1 MKLTHYYKYALIMKN
16 KKGIIMKKD
25 VIFNKKVGRL
35 ALYWSLFIGGAII
48 GSYTAQ
54 KKVEVKEPHLKQIIA
69 AWNLTQHEYIVPVDE
84 TMKNKMM
91 NAAISGMVTSLD
103 PHSEWY
109 SKEDAKKLN
118 DLLKGQYGGIGIRF
132 QLTDKGAVIRE
143 VKENGPADKQNI
155 KPGDTILEVN
165 HVKIDERAL
174 SLDIWQGKIGS
185 EMNIKIKRK
194 NQLQPEAVTLKREN
208 ISGFEVLSEIKK
220 LSNNKNWLRIQVK
233 DFQETT
239 LEEVAFHVRN
249 LWAFAKNE
257 NTSLEGIIL
266 DLRGSPGGLVPASA
280 GLASLFLTEN
290 KDIVNVNMHGK
301 QVDTLKT
308 INLVKEPWSD
318 WLKSAPLIV
327 WDNKATASAAEILL
341 AALKENDRISFILG
355 DQTFGKGTV
364 QTIHEMQNGGQIKI
378 SSAWYTTP
386 KGHYIQGNGVLPD
399 YQISYPEEVE
409 KQLAVYSENKLK
421 GYLISPNSEDKPQ
434 NIIKEKISI
443 NKEDL
448 KTEDSV
454 LEWYWKQTDSIVNK
468 K

>member
-1 MKLTHYYKYALIMKN
+1 MKLTHYYKYALIIKN

-35 ALYWSLFIGGAII
+35 AVYWSLFIGGAII

-69 AWNLTQHEYIVPVDE
+69 AWNLTQHEYIVPVNE
-84 TMKNKMM
+84 AMKDKMM
-91 NAAISGMVTSLD
+91 NAAISGMLTSLD

-109 SKEDAKKLN
+109 SREDAKKLN

-132 QLTDKGAVIRE
+132 QLTEKGAVIKE
-143 VKENGPADKQNI
+143 VKEGSPADKKNI
-155 KPGDTILEVN
+155 KAGDIILEVN
-165 HVKIDERAL
+165 NVKIDQKAL
-174 SLDIWQGKIGS
+174 SLDIWAGQIGS
-185 EMNIKIKRK
+185 EMKIKIKR
-194 NQLQPEAVTLKREN
+194 QAELEPEVLILKREN

-220 LSNNKNWLRIQVK
+220 LSDNKNWLRIQIK

-249 LWAFAKNE
+249 LWALSKNE
-257 NTSLEGIIL
+257 HIQLEGIVL

-290 KDIVNVNMHGK
+290 KNIVNVNMHGK

-308 INLVKEPWSD
+308 INLVKEPWSE
-318 WLKSAPLIV
+318 WLKTAPLIV

-341 AALKENDRISFILG
+341 AALKENDRVSFILG

-364 QTIHEMQNGGQIKI
+364 QTIYEMQNGGQLKL

-386 KGHYIQGNGVLPD
+386 KGHYIQANGVLPD
-399 YQISYPEEVE
+399 YQISYPKDIE
-409 KQLAVYSENKLK
+409 KQLEMYSESKLK
-421 GYLISPNSEDKPQ
+421 GYLISPKSYEQQQSK
-434 NIIKEKISI
+434 KEKILIS
-443 NKEDL
+443 KEDL

-454 LEWYWKQTDSIVNK
+454 LNWYWKQTDFILNK